1 MINSIFKWIFRRNR
15 IPKRGK
21 DYIVNNFGEVLNA
34 TVLKPKKWKGTVITY
49 GGDIKFN
56 TEDYVL
62 SFEFVSEPKRSEP
75 SFEQYA
81 GSILLSIILDNNND
95 N

>member
-1 MINSIFKWIFRRNR
+1 MINSIFNWLFRRNR

-21 DYIVNNFGEVLNA
+21 DYIANSRDEVLTV

-49 GGDIKFN
+49 GGDIKFEA
-56 TEDYVL
+56 EDYIL
-62 SFEFVSEPKRSEP
+62 SFNFVSEPKRSEP
-75 SFEQYA
+75 SFEQLV
-81 GSILLSIILDNNND
+81 GSILLSIILDND